1 MLDFNIYSDKDR
13 ANYIK
18 KELASNPSP
27 TQKELESMAN
37 YILLEKT
44 KMGKMP

>member
-37 YILLEKT
+37 YILF
-44 KMGKMP
+44 GKDQNG